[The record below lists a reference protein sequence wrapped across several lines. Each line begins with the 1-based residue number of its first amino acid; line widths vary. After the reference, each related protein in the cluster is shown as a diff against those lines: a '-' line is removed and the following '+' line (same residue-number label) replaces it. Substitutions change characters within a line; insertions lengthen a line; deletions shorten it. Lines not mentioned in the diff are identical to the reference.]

1 MIRIHG
7 LNKTTLLD
15 YPGHVAATI
24 FLGRCNFRC
33 PYCHNGGLVLDPDSQ
48 PLIPEAEVLS
58 FLKKR
63 IGILTGVCI
72 TGGEPTLEPALSQFI
87 RNIKEL
93 GYFVKL
99 DTNGYKPEIIEK
111 LLEENLLD
119 YIAMDVKNSLKK
131 YSQTVGVEHIDTEK
145 ITKSIQV
152 IMNSPVSYEF
162 RTTVVKE
169 FHTRQDLLT
178 LAEEIK
184 GARAYFL
191 QSYKDS
197 EQAIQQGFHAYEKEE
212 LEEIVKTLLPIIPN
226 IKLRGID

>member
-33 PYCHNGGLVLDPDSQ
+33 PFCHNGGLVLNPDSQ
-48 PLIPEAEVLS
+48 PLIPEEEVLT

-72 TGGEPTLEPALSQFI
+72 TGGEPTLEPELLQFI
-87 RNIKEL
+87 RKIKEF
-93 GYFVKL
+93 GYLVKL
-99 DTNGYKPEIIEK
+99 DTNGYKPEVIEK
-111 LLEENLLD
+111 LLAENLLD
-119 YIAMDVKNSLKK
+119 YIAMDVKNSLEK
-131 YSQTVGVEHIDTEK
+131 YGQTAGAEHMDTEK
-145 ITKSIQV
+145 IKSSIQI
-152 IMNSPVSYEF
+152 IMNSRIPYEL

-169 FHTRQDLLT
+169 FHTRQDLLD

-184 GARAYFL
+184 GAKAYFL
-191 QSYKDS
+191 QGYKDS
-197 EQAIQQGFHAYEKEE
+197 EQAIQQGFHSYEKEE
-212 LEEIVKTLLPIIPN
+212 LEEIVKILRPIIPN
-226 IKLRGID
+226 IQLRGID